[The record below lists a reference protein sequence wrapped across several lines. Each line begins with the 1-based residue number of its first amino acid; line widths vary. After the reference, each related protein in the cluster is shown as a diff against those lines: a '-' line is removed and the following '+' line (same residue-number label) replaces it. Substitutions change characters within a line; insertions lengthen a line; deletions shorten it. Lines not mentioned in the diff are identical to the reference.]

1 MIALIMLVLKSKPK
15 PSFVLLFGVLIFS
28 QNIFAAAAKTNIF
41 TELLDAAVQSHPG
54 STEEFEKLVAAEK
67 FLASKSLFWT
77 PQTQL
82 RFEKGVRGSE
92 AEVSRLGV
100 DLNLMRFGSDVAGYR
115 AARFSKNAQVARRE
129 LKQLDLERDVA
140 ELIFRYILAR
150 SEEGFYKRS
159 LGLKEKA
166 LTIAQEKYRRGQTPQ
181 QDVLRARLERDQSE
195 LSLAE
200 RKDNLLE
207 LRDQLMILAGRNDFQ
222 DLAWPFLDQV
232 NESTGDK
239 AKEGSVEKS
248 LDLKVMEEEAKSA
261 RQKYLSSK
269 LGFFPKLDFS
279 TSWAATGLG
288 LSEKGDWQAQLTL
301 TIPLWDQMANYAQSR
316 QYLAEAR
323 ILEVKLERLER
334 TTKVKNDS
342 LSERLEV
349 SRAAAKRAL
358 ESLQSM
364 QSLLDDSLKRFEIG
378 RASLNDLFLDEN
390 RFLQAETS
398 AQSALAN
405 FHRRLVEACHS
416 HNESLLSCR

>member
-1 MIALIMLVLKSKPK
+1 MILCLK
-15 PSFVLLFGVLIFS
+15 IFLGIVILC
-28 QNIFAAAAKTNIF
+28 QNLFAANSKSNSSNNSFENSQTSAFAEVLET
-41 TELLDAAVQSHPG
+41 AVKSHPG
-54 STEEFEKLVAAEK
+54 STEEFEKLIVSEK
-67 FLASKSLFWT
+67 YLASKSLFWT
-77 PQTQL
+77 PQAQL

-92 AEVSRLGV
+92 AEISRLGV
-100 DLNLMRFGSDVAGYR
+100 DLNLMKFGSDVAGYR
-115 AARFSKNAQVARRE
+115 AARFSKNAQLARKD
-129 LKQLDLERDVA
+129 LKQLDLEREVA
-140 ELIFRYILAR
+140 ELIFRFIVAR

-195 LSLAE
+195 LGLADRRE
-200 RKDNLLE
+200 SLLE
-207 LRDQLMILAGRNDFQ
+207 LRDQLIILTGVRNFQ
-222 DLAWPFLDQV
+222 NLRWPFLHQ
-232 NESTGDK
+232 
-239 AKEGSVEKS
+239 VEKKAVEPAPPANS
-248 LDLKVMEEEAKSA
+248 LDLRVIEEEFKSA
-261 RQKYLSSK
+261 RQKYYSSK
-269 LGFFPKLDFS
+269 LGYFPKLDFS
-279 TSWAATGLG
+279 TSWAAPGLG
-288 LSEKGDWQAQLTL
+288 VSAKGDWQAQLTL
-301 TIPLWDQMANYAQSR
+301 TIPLWDQLSSYAQTR

-323 ILEVKLERLER
+323 ILEVKLERLKR
-334 TTKVKNDS
+334 SVSVKNDS
-342 LSERLEV
+342 LAERLEV

-416 HNESLLSCR
+416 HNESLLTCR